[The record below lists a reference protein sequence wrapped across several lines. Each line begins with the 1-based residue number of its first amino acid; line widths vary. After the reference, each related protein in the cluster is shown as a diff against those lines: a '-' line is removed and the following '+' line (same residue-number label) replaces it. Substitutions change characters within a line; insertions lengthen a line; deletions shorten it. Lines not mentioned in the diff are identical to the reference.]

1 MNNTM
6 AGSFINIPQPDPIL
20 TARIE
25 TLACLADHLTEPVMV
40 VSPTFE
46 IMYANGS
53 AKRLVEDCPLLE
65 KIKEDGSPINHQ
77 AEPCEA
83 CPGKNVLAL
92 GASCQEPVGEKVFEP
107 EKATCPFPKSF
118 PLTGT
123 HEHIDC
129 VIMMGRTG
137 RETVVLNNPSESPSS
152 HSKQENPKTDPIDG
166 IVGKS
171 PAMQPVLDTIRLV
184 STSRATVLLQG
195 ESGTGK
201 ELVAKTIHR
210 LSPRRDAP
218 FIVVDCGALPETLL
232 ESELFGHKRGA
243 FTGAVSNRK
252 GLFEEAEGGTIF
264 LDEIANTSVSF
275 QAKLLRV
282 LQEGEV
288 KPVGSSQTTKID
300 VRIISAS
307 NTPLE
312 ELIKA
317 QSFRTDL
324 YYRLAVLP
332 ISLPPLRE
340 RREDIPLLIESF
352 LQRACCKHQMVEVQ
366 IAPEAVQSL
375 VRREWIGNV
384 RELEHTIERLVLT
397 ARGSRIQITD
407 VEEAPTSIP
416 SNSNFWET
424 GKLAQTKAEKDI
436 IVKALKEAN
445 GNKVLA
451 AKSLRISRATLYNK
465 IKTYGIS

>member
-1 MNNTM
+1 MKKTM
-6 AGSFINIPQPDPIL
+6 AGSFVNISQPDAIL

-25 TLACLADHLTEPVMV
+25 TLACLSDHLSEPVMV

-46 IMYANGS
+46 IVYANGS
-53 AKRLVEDCPLLE
+53 AKRLIEDCPLLE
-65 KIKEDGSPINHQ
+65 QIKEDCSPINHQ

-92 GASCQEPVGEKVFEP
+92 GATSQAQVNKEVSEP
-107 EKATCPFPKSF
+107 EIATCPFPKSF
-118 PLTGT
+118 PLTGM
-123 HEHIDC
+123 HDHINC
-129 VIMMGRTG
+129 VLMMGKTG
-137 RETVVLNNPSESPSS
+137 RETVVLNNSLESPSLLP
-152 HSKQENPKTDPIDG
+152 KQENPKTDPIDA

-184 STSRATVLLQG
+184 STSLATVLLQG

-210 LSPRRDAP
+210 LSPRRFAP

-282 LQEGEV
+282 LQESEV
-288 KPVGSSQTTKID
+288 KPVGSSQTMKIN

-307 NTPLE
+307 NIPLE

-352 LQRACCKHQMVEVQ
+352 LHRACSKHQIADMQ

-375 VRREWIGNV
+375 VQREWIGNV
-384 RELEHTIERLVLT
+384 RELEHAIERLVLT
-397 ARGSRIQITD
+397 AHDSRILLTD
-407 VEEAPTSIP
+407 VEEAPVSTSLNP
-416 SNSNFWET
+416 DLREM
-424 GKLAQTKAEKDI
+424 GKSAQTKVEKDI
-436 IVKALKEAN
+436 IMKALSDAN
-445 GNKVLA
+445 GNKVQA
-451 AKSLRISRATLYNK
+451 ARVLNISRATLYNK
-465 IKTYGIS
+465 IKTYCIS